1 MLAMDNFWAGFWT
14 LLIWMPIIMLDI
26 YTLYD
31 LFHRATSGWKVALWL
46 AAIVFLPILG
56 VILYW
61 VFTPTKLAR
70 DVDAARKLTPQ
81 YEKAAAPPELTGK
94 PGWD

>member
-1 MLAMDNFWAGFWT
+1 VLAMDNFWAGFW
-14 LLIWMPIIMLDI
+14 LLIIWIPIIMLDI
-26 YTLYD
+26 FTLKD
-31 LFHRATSGWKVALWL
+31 LFQRATSGWKVALWL

-70 DVDAARKLTPQ
+70 DVDEALKRAPH
-81 YEKAAAPPELTGK
+81 YEKTGAPAELSSKQGR
-94 PGWD
+94 D